1 MHLILSAFAHPTN
14 LFQSIE
20 ITADTPDSVM
30 HKEMMG
36 ELFDEKQNR
45 VADVGS
51 MQTTGKLALF
61 TGEDEKFAFGRA
73 VSRLNEMGS
82 LVWVNSPHVGVDVT
96 RQMRKVIYKECCY

>member
-1 MHLILSAFAHPTN
+1 MSAYAHPSD
-14 LFQSIE
+14 LFSTTEVIE
-20 ITADTPDSVM
+20 TRDSVM
-30 HKEMMG
+30 MKEMMG

-61 TGEDEKFAFGRA
+61 TGEDEKFAFTRA

-82 LVWVNSPHVGVDVT
+82 KVWVDSPHVGVDVQ
-96 RQMRKVIYKECCY
+96 RQMRRVSIVVVC